1 MLNFPSEKKRNK
13 LNNPFRRTHLNRST
27 AFNASV
33 FNACPVRGLIFFFLL
48 QHSLSRW
55 IFATAAQQR
64 VSDLS
69 VCTRLKRAEP
79 LSNSPSAC
87 M

>member
-33 FNACPVRGLIFFFLL
+33 FNACPVRGLIFFSSPAFP
-48 QHSLSRW
+48 QQMDFCHCSSAEGVRSFSVHQVETSR
-55 IFATAAQQR
+55 A
-64 VSDLS
+64 S
-69 VCTRLKRAEP
+69 
-79 LSNSPSAC
+79 
-87 M
+87 